1 MPTDAKRVVCNRC
14 RRQAAKVTDRGPQS
28 PLAAGR
34 ELPRKVIRQK
44 ANGTLRILPFYAM
57 RTTLKLN
64 EIIAEWISECDILP
78 STKRDYARKIAL
90 WFRWLSVRNIDTRSP
105 ERRHVLDKQQL
116 HTDGKSVYTVNSL
129 VTILKL
135 FYGFCERHGY
145 YDNIAAGIKSS
156 KRHTEYC
163 KLPLT
168 AEQAFRLLNSIDSG
182 TIIGRR
188 DRLMISLMLFNG
200 LRTCEV
206 ERIDIGDFSK
216 REGEPVLYIQ
226 RKGRTDKNE
235 IVVLHPSTVEW
246 LEKYIADRKFQDG
259 SPLFISHKR
268 KCDNRLVRQT
278 IGRIVKQRLAR
289 IGISHPKISA
299 HSLRHTFGAL
309 MVEQGVDIETIK
321 DMMGHSDTKTTRI
334 YIEMA
339 QQRKLLHHSP
349 AKCVAE
355 LILNNGQNR

>member
-1 MPTDAKRVVCNRC
+1 
-14 RRQAAKVTDRGPQS
+14 
-28 PLAAGR
+28 
-34 ELPRKVIRQK
+34 
-44 ANGTLRILPFYAM
+44 M

-64 EIIAEWISECDILP
+64 DIIAEWIAECDILP
-78 STKRDYARKIAL
+78 ATKRDYRRKIGL
-90 WFRWLSVRNIDTRSP
+90 WFRWLSAQDVDTRSP
-105 ERRHVLDKQQL
+105 ERKHVLEYKQQL
-116 HTDGKSVYTVNSL
+116 QTAGKSVYTVNSL

-135 FYGFCERHGY
+135 FYGFCERRGY
-145 YDNIAAGIKSS
+145 YDNIATGIRSS
-156 KRHTEYC
+156 KRHTEYS

-168 AEQAFRLLNSIDSG
+168 ADQAFRLLESIDPC
-182 TIIGRR
+182 TRVGRR

-206 ERIDIGDFSK
+206 ERIDIGDFST
-216 REGEPVLYIQ
+216 REGEQILYIQ

-235 IVVLHPSTVEW
+235 IVVLHANTVEW
-246 LEKYIADRKFQDG
+246 LEEYIADRDFDDS
-259 SPLFISHKR
+259 SPLFISHKA

-278 IGRIVKQRLAR
+278 IGRIIKQRLGR

-309 MVEQGVDIETIK
+309 LVEQGVDIETIK

-339 QQRKLLHHSP
+339 QQRRLLHHSP
-349 AKCVAE
+349 SRAVGNIILKRIKSAE
-355 LILNNGQNR
+355 CNDSTVD

>member
-1 MPTDAKRVVCNRC
+1 
-14 RRQAAKVTDRGPQS
+14 
-28 PLAAGR
+28 
-34 ELPRKVIRQK
+34 
-44 ANGTLRILPFYAM
+44 M

-64 EIIAEWISECDILP
+64 EIIAEWILECDILP
-78 STKRDYARKIAL
+78 ATKQDYQRKIAL
-90 WFRWLSVRNIDTRSP
+90 WFRWLSSRDVDTRSP
-105 ERRHVLDKQQL
+105 ERCHVLMYKQHLQAI
-116 HTDGKSVYTVNSL
+116 GKSVYTVNSL

-135 FYGFCERHGY
+135 FYGFCERKGY
-145 YDNIAAGIKSS
+145 YDNIAFGIKSS
-156 KRHTEYC
+156 KRHTEYS

-168 AEQAFRLLNSIDSG
+168 ANQAFRLLESIDSD
-182 TIIGRR
+182 TPVGRR

-206 ERIDIGDFSK
+206 ERIDIGDFST
-216 REGEPVLYIQ
+216 REGEPILSIQ

-235 IVVLHPSTVEW
+235 IVVLHPNTVTW
-246 LEKYIADRKFQDG
+246 LEEYLADRDFDEHT
-259 SPLFISHKR
+259 PLFVSHKAR
-268 KCDNRLVRQT
+268 CDNRLVRQT
-278 IGRIVKQRLAR
+278 IGRIVKQRIAR
-289 IGISHPKISA
+289 IGISDPKISA

-349 AKCVAE
+349 AKSVADR
-355 LILNNGQNR
+355 ILKSGQNIKT

>member
-1 MPTDAKRVVCNRC
+1 
-14 RRQAAKVTDRGPQS
+14 
-28 PLAAGR
+28 
-34 ELPRKVIRQK
+34 
-44 ANGTLRILPFYAM
+44 M

-64 EIIAEWISECDILP
+64 EIIAEWIAECDILP
-78 STKRDYARKIAL
+78 STKRDYRRKVAL
-90 WFRWLSVRNIDTRSP
+90 WFRWLAAQDIDTRLP
-105 ERRHVLDKQQL
+105 ERRHVLEYKQQL
-116 HTDGKSVYTVNSL
+116 QAEGKSVYTVNSL

-156 KRHTEYC
+156 KRHTEYS

-168 AEQAFRLLNSIDSG
+168 AEQAFRLLDSIDPE

-206 ERIDIGDFSK
+206 ERIDIGDISK
-216 REGEPVLYIQ
+216 REGEPILYIQ
-226 RKGRTDKNE
+226 RKGRMDKNE
-235 IVVLHPSTVEW
+235 IVVLHPNTVEW
-246 LEKYIADRKFQDG
+246 LEEYIADRDFAEND
-259 SPLFISHKR
+259 PLFISHKA

-278 IGRIVKQRLAR
+278 IGRIVKRRLR
-289 IGISHPKISA
+289 CIGISNPKISA

-309 MVEQGVDIETIK
+309 LVEQGVDIETIK

-339 QQRKLLHHSP
+339 QQRRLLHHSP
-349 AKCVAE
+349 AKGVAD
-355 LILNNGQNR
+355 LILKNNRN

>member
-1 MPTDAKRVVCNRC
+1 
-14 RRQAAKVTDRGPQS
+14 
-28 PLAAGR
+28 
-34 ELPRKVIRQK
+34 
-44 ANGTLRILPFYAM
+44 M
-57 RTTLKLN
+57 RTTLNLN
-64 EIIAEWISECDILP
+64 EIISEWIAECDILP
-78 STKRDYARKIAL
+78 ATKQDYNRKIAL
-90 WFRWLSVRNIDTRSP
+90 WFRWLSSRDIDTRSP
-105 ERRHVLDKQQL
+105 ERRHVLEYKQRLQA
-116 HTDGKSVYTVNSL
+116 DSKSVYTVNSL

-135 FYGFCERHGY
+135 FYGFCERRGY
-145 YDNIAAGIKSS
+145 YDNIAAGIRSS
-156 KRHTEYC
+156 KRHTEYS

-168 AEQAFRLLNSIDSG
+168 AEQAFRLLDSID
-182 TIIGRR
+182 TLTVIGRR

-206 ERIDIGDFSK
+206 ERIDISDFSK
-216 REGEPVLYIQ
+216 REGQPILYIQ

-235 IVVLHPSTVEW
+235 IVVLHPNTVEW
-246 LEKYIADRKFQDG
+246 LEEYIADRDFDNN
-259 SPLFISHKR
+259 SPLFISHKA

-289 IGISHPKISA
+289 IGIVHPKISA

-339 QQRKLLHHSP
+339 QQRRLLHHSP
-349 AKCVAE
+349 SLTIGNA
-355 LILNNGQNR
+355 ILKKGGKTK

>member
-1 MPTDAKRVVCNRC
+1 
-14 RRQAAKVTDRGPQS
+14 
-28 PLAAGR
+28 
-34 ELPRKVIRQK
+34 
-44 ANGTLRILPFYAM
+44 M

-64 EIIAEWISECDILP
+64 EIIAEWIAECDILP
-78 STKRDYARKIAL
+78 STKRDYRRKVAL
-90 WFRWLSVRNIDTRSP
+90 WFRWLAAQDIDSRLP
-105 ERRHVLDKQQL
+105 ERRHVLEYKQQL
-116 HTDGKSVYTVNSL
+116 QAEGKSVYTVNSL

-156 KRHTEYC
+156 KRHTEYS

-168 AEQAFRLLNSIDSG
+168 AEQAFRLLDSIDPE

-206 ERIDIGDFSK
+206 ERIDIGDISK
-216 REGEPVLYIQ
+216 REGEPILYIQ
-226 RKGRTDKNE
+226 RKGRMDKNE
-235 IVVLHPSTVEW
+235 IVVLHPNTVEW
-246 LEKYIADRKFQDG
+246 LEEYIADRDFAEND
-259 SPLFISHKR
+259 PLFISHKA

-278 IGRIVKQRLAR
+278 IGRIVKRRLR
-289 IGISHPKISA
+289 CIGISNPKISA

-339 QQRKLLHHSP
+339 QQRRLLHHSP
-349 AKCVAE
+349 AKGVAD
-355 LILNNGQNR
+355 LILKNNRN